1 MKKNIYS
8 FVLILLGILLCGG
21 LHAQTIIDENFD
33 TFTEGSEESPATTD
47 ISGYSGKLYKGIGW
61 NGKYVYEAG
70 GKLLVKDGGNLLTKR
85 LDGLTST
92 SSVKVT
98 FDAKSPASYG
108 GAVTVNF
115 NYAYNG
121 DQTLTM
127 EDSEWHTFSVIF
139 ENATSTKQLKFT
151 PFLASDGILID
162 NVKVEA
168 GTFVKAPEAYQPKTV
183 SKTAFTATWSKVSGA
198 TAYLLDVYTKD
209 GDTKNYL
216 IQNEEVAE
224 ISKEVTDLDEN
235 KDYFFTVR
243 AKAGDNVSEYSNEI
257 AVVEVFNYVLPPK
270 TQPATNI
277 SKNGFMA
284 NWEAAE
290 NAVKY
295 DIFLTRNESLT
306 ESKEINIIDEQFDKV
321 KEGTLQNPE
330 FTSTTTLDKYTSTP
344 GWLADRNECLAAGYM
359 GIAPYGLNGSI
370 YTPTVDLSANSGT
383 FKVIVNMA
391 EVNYGQPSSGTP
403 VEIRLYNSN
412 DVVEETKSATLEEGF
427 KDYTF
432 EFTKGS
438 KECYLEIYYKNLDDE
453 TKKSNKLFI
462 DYVKVAQQ
470 LSVGDVYSTLVEQRE
485 LDNVTSTT
493 FDVPLT
499 ENINYSYA
507 LVSYAYT
514 VLDNQLDYVESGMSD
529 PITVSLPAE
538 GPKDVLIDPAE
549 GSVAYLKE
557 FKVTFSKY
565 QFVDI
570 AGDSYAGAAV
580 LINDDTK
587 AEITAE
593 VKPSSAELNAVKIIL
608 PNEVTE
614 AGEYTLHIPAGKL
627 FDGMDYDET
636 DLPEFNF
643 HYIIDNSVTP
653 PVDEPEVVTAD
664 PADGSTV
671 GELDKIKVT
680 FQTDEDVYVGNG
692 TIEVIDDA
700 TGDVVTTATASILGV
715 DDSKSA
721 FAILNDKITKS
732 GNYTVKFASGA
743 YVKGIL
749 SRAEETKAFELHYTV
764 DITLGLGTAD
774 AQSSNVLYRVNAAG
788 QRIDA
793 AQNGISIIKFAN
805 GKTVKIMK

>member
-8 FVLILLGILLCGG
+8 FVLILIGILLCGG
-21 LHAQTIIDENFD
+21 LQAQTIIDENFD

-70 GKLLVKDGGNLLTKR
+70 GKLLVKDGGNLLTKMFE
-85 LDGLTST
+85 GLTST

-98 FDAKSPASYG
+98 FDAKSLASYG

-115 NYAYNG
+115 NYAYSG

-127 EDSEWHTFSVIF
+127 EDNKWHTFSVIF

-168 GTFVKAPEAYQPKTV
+168 GTFVKAPEAYQPKMV
-183 SKTAFTATWSKVSGA
+183 SKTAFTATWSKLSGA

-216 IQNEEVAE
+216 LQNEEVAE
-224 ISKEVTDLDEN
+224 TSKEVSGLDES
-235 KDYFFTVR
+235 KEYFFSVR
-243 AKAGDNVSEYSNEI
+243 AKSGENVSEYSNEI

-270 TQPATNI
+270 TLPATNI
-277 SKNGFMA
+277 SENGFTA

-295 DIFLTRNESLT
+295 DIYLTRNETLA
-306 ESKEINIIDEQFDKV
+306 ESQEINIINEQFDKV
-321 KEGTLQNPE
+321 TEGTIQNPE

-370 YTPTVDLSANSGT
+370 YTPTVDLSANSGA
-383 FKVIVNMA
+383 FKVTVNMA
-391 EVNYGQPSSGTP
+391 EVNYGQLSSGTP
-403 VEIRLYNSN
+403 VEIRLYNAN
-412 DVVEETKSATLEEGF
+412 DAVEETKNITLEEGF

-438 KECYLEIYYKNLDDE
+438 KECYLEIYYKNLTDE
-453 TKKSNKLFI
+453 NKKSNKLFI

-470 LSVGDVYSTLVEQRE
+470 LSAGDTYSTLVEQRE
-485 LDNVTSTT
+485 LGNVTSTA
-493 FDVPLT
+493 FDVPLSD
-499 ENINYSYA
+499 NVNYSYT

-529 PITVSLPAE
+529 PVTVSLPAE
-538 GPKDVLIDPAE
+538 EPKDVSIDPAE
-549 GSVAYLKE
+549 GNVASLKE
-557 FKVTFSKY
+557 FKVTFSNY

-580 LINDDTK
+580 LINDETK
-587 AEITAE
+587 TEITAE

-614 AGEYTLHIPAGKL
+614 AGKYTLHIPSGKL

-636 DLPEFNF
+636 DLPEYNF
-643 HYIIDNSVTP
+643 HYTIDGSVVP
-653 PVDEPEVVTAD
+653 PTDEPEFVTAD

-692 TIEVIDDA
+692 TIKVIDDA
-700 TGDVVTTATASILGV
+700 TGNVITTATASIIGV
-715 DDSKSA
+715 DDSHSA
-721 FAILNDKITKS
+721 FAVLDNKITKS
-732 GNYTVKFASGA
+732 GKYTVKFASGA
-743 YVKGIL
+743 FVKGIL
-749 SRAEETKAFELHYTV
+749 SRAEETKAFELHYTI
-764 DITLGLGTAD
+764 DSTLGIGNVGV
-774 AQSSNVLYRVNAAG
+774 QSSDAVYRVNAAG
-788 QRIDA
+788 QRVNA
-793 AQNGISIIKFAN
+793 AQKGFTIIKLSN
-805 GKTVKIMK
+805 GNTIKMMK

>member
-295 DIFLTRNESLT
+295 DIFLTRNESIT